1 MQHQADVSP
10 IPTPTLEAR
19 GNGHQRGGNHFRR
32 QHRLV
37 KHQVVALL
45 DRGARFGRAELGLKF
60 SENSFGQG
68 RIAIAI
74 PKRMLKFAV
83 DRNRVKR
90 VIREQFRQ
98 HQVRACPVDVL
109 VTLQRQMTTKKKQ
122 PRINKSERGR
132 LRVTFAQL
140 LRDVLQRFGA
150 AT

>member
-1 MQHQADVSP
+1 M
-10 IPTPTLEAR
+10 PTLTLELQSNVRAAH
-19 GNGHQRGGNHFRR
+19 GNYFRR

-37 KHQVVALL
+37 KPQVVALL
-45 DRGARFGRAELGLKF
+45 NSGARFGRAELGLKLG
-60 SENSFGQG
+60 ENSFGQG
-68 RIAIAI
+68 RIAIAV

-98 HQVRACPVDVL
+98 HQIRACPVDVL
-109 VTLQRQMTTKKKQ
+109 VTLQRQMTTKKKPQ
-122 PRINKSERGR
+122 RINKSERDR